1 MNKRWPSEIDPAKR
15 ALLRPGQNGG
25 RVSILKCLRPIWTD
39 KPETA
44 RPVQQRIERILSAA
58 DVLGHRTGRNPA
70 QWKGHLEQVLP
81 GMRHVR
87 QRHAAMPY
95 ADLPGYTEGLAP
107 ARL

>member
-1 MNKRWPSEIDPAKR
+1 
-15 ALLRPGQNGG
+15 LRPGQNGG

-44 RPVQQRIERILSAA
+44 RRVQQRIERILSAA

-70 QWKGHLEQVLP
+70 QWKGHLDQVLP

-87 QRHAAMPY
+87 QHHAAMSY
-95 ADLPGYTEGLAP
+95 AALIRRSVSPWHVAEIRQRKSCG
-107 ARL
+107 RR